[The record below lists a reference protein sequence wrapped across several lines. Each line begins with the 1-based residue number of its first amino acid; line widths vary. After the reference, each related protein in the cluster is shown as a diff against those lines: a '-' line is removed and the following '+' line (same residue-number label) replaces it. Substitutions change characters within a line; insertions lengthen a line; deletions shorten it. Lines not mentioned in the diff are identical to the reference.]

1 MVRHVVMCLFLNVN
15 KFRNK
20 KVITKNISDDLFYV
34 SEFVA
39 KLSVQLV
46 FGLMYLSRF
55 SNKQSTFLYQ
65 NY

>member
-1 MVRHVVMCLFLNVN
+1 MCLFLNAN
-15 KFRNK
+15 KFLNK

-34 SEFVA
+34 CKFEA

-55 SNKQSTFLYQ
+55 LNKQSTFLYQ

>member
-34 SEFVA
+34 CEFVA

>member
-34 SEFVA
+34 CKFVA